1 MSLGYRPNMQSY
13 SLITI
18 LGLASATLV
27 AGQQFK
33 WYSYPWETL
42 NLTQACFTAINSS
55 VSSCPSLLA
64 THTTGTGTV
73 DILGEDA
80 LQSLCVDSCRKELQA
95 LRGTVQAACTG
106 QGDVM
111 VYDNIAY
118 PATFMID
125 NLLYTY
131 DVSCYKDSS
140 SGKYCDLILGEWR
153 NQTNA
158 TNDDSAAHDCSDC
171 ILGPFKIQLE
181 SPIGYDDEWAEDFTS
196 LTSSCGATG
205 YTYVAPTG
213 YALNSSI
220 TSSGTATSTGTGS
233 DAATPTST
241 HTCAT
246 TYTVQANDTCHSI
259 AKKHSVSTYNLMVAN
274 GITIF
279 CSNLAAPGGSICI
292 PESCN
297 STTLLA
303 GNSCA
308 QMMSDWNVSMAQI
321 LAWNPII
328 SSLCDNFHLFYG
340 WEICRGPPGGAIE
353 VPTGAPTTTSGPTAT
368 GVVYSTPAPVP
379 TNAMAGS
386 NHRCGKWYTTKYND
400 SCTDIAANA
409 GIPYEEWLFLN
420 PDVFANCT
428 NLWDGYAYCVGAVGN
443 VATYSGW
450 TVTAAPT
457 TSFTRPASTTETW
470 TPGPTYILPHAPGTL
485 QDCAVYRDAI
495 DANNNPTKEWGL
507 STDFLDG
514 LGINYTACSFYSHPY
529 SVTVDDFVQWNPSLD
544 VSDCVVH
551 KGYSYC
557 VLISY
562 NHTSSDPPD
571 DMPVET
577 KCDTVDEAWIMK
589 GTASD
594 CNCYYVI
601 RGKEA
606 EGFECS
612 SITEG
617 SDLSEAK
624 LVELNPWI
632 RTGDCSTGLFAG
644 LKGEEQRAVCLGTGP
659 LSSSTT
665 TSPTRATSP
674 VTPTIGTSTSL
685 APSATVTPQPGAIK
699 TCNAY
704 HVVKSGDECATI
716 AEAHGISLETFY
728 KWNPQVG
735 SDCRTLWLGYGV
747 CVGVSS

>member
-1 MSLGYRPNMQSY
+1 MNFRSP
-13 SLITI
+13 
-18 LGLASATLV
+18 
-27 AGQQFK
+27 
-33 WYSYPWETL
+33 
-42 NLTQACFTAINSS
+42 
-55 VSSCPSLLA
+55 
-64 THTTGTGTV
+64 
-73 DILGEDA
+73 
-80 LQSLCVDSCRKELQA
+80 
-95 LRGTVQAACTG
+95 
-106 QGDVM
+106 
-111 VYDNIAY
+111 
-118 PATFMID
+118 
-125 NLLYTY
+125 
-131 DVSCYKDSS
+131 
-140 SGKYCDLILGEWR
+140 GKYCDLILGEWR

-158 TNDDSAAHDCSDC
+158 TNDNSSAHDCSDC

-181 SPIGYDDEWAEDFTS
+181 SPIGYDDEWAEDFIS

-241 HTCAT
+241 HTCVT

-279 CSNLAAPGGSICI
+279 CSNLAAPGESICI

-308 QMMSDWNVSMAQI
+308 QMMCDWNVSMAQI
-321 LAWNPII
+321 LAWNSII

-379 TNAMAGS
+379 TNAMAGY

-428 NLWDGYAYCVGAVGN
+428 NLWDGYAYCVGVVGN

-507 STDFLDG
+507 
-514 LGINYTACSFYSHPY
+514 
-529 SVTVDDFVQWNPSLD
+529 
-544 VSDCVVH
+544 
-551 KGYSYC
+551 
-557 VLISY
+557 
-562 NHTSSDPPD
+562 D

-589 GTASD
+589 CTASD

-606 EGFECS
+606 EG
-612 SITEG
+612 

-632 RTGDCSTGLFAG
+632 GTGDCSTGLFAG

-716 AEAHGISLETFY
+716 AEANGISLETFY

-747 CVGVSS
+747 CVSVSS

>member
-1 MSLGYRPNMQSY
+1 
-13 SLITI
+13 
-18 LGLASATLV
+18 
-27 AGQQFK
+27 
-33 WYSYPWETL
+33 
-42 NLTQACFTAINSS
+42 
-55 VSSCPSLLA
+55 
-64 THTTGTGTV
+64 
-73 DILGEDA
+73 
-80 LQSLCVDSCRKELQA
+80 
-95 LRGTVQAACTG
+95 
-106 QGDVM
+106 M

-118 PATFMID
+118 P
-125 NLLYTY
+125 
-131 DVSCYKDSS
+131 
-140 SGKYCDLILGEWR
+140 GKYCDLILEEWR
-153 NQTNA
+153 SQTNA
-158 TNDDSAAHDCSDC
+158 TGDDSAAHDCSDC
-171 ILGPFKIQLE
+171 TLGPFKIQLE

-220 TSSGTATSTGTGS
+220 TSSGTATSTGTGT

-241 HTCAT
+241 HACAT

-279 CSNLAAPGGSICI
+279 CSNLAAPGENICI

-303 GNSCA
+303 GNTCA

-328 SSLCDNFHLFYG
+328 SPLCDNFHLFYG
-340 WEICRGPPGGAIE
+340 WEICGAIE
-353 VPTGAPTTTSGPTAT
+353 VPTGAPTITSGPTTT
-368 GVVYSTPAPVP
+368 GTVYSTPAPVP

-386 NHRCGKWYTTKYND
+386 NHHCGKWYT
-400 SCTDIAANA
+400 
-409 GIPYEEWLFLN
+409 WLFLN

-443 VATYSGW
+443 IATYSGW

-470 TPGPTYILPHAPGTL
+470 TPGPTYTLPHAPGTL

-507 STDFLDG
+507 STDFLDK

-571 DMPVET
+571 HVPVET

-589 GTASD
+589 GTAPD

-606 EGFECS
+606 EG
-612 SITEG
+612 T
-617 SDLSEAK
+617 
-624 LVELNPWI
+624 
-632 RTGDCSTGLFAG
+632 
-644 LKGEEQRAVCLGTGP
+644 
-659 LSSSTT
+659 
-665 TSPTRATSP
+665 
-674 VTPTIGTSTSL
+674 
-685 APSATVTPQPGAIK
+685 
-699 TCNAY
+699 
-704 HVVKSGDECATI
+704 
-716 AEAHGISLETFY
+716 
-728 KWNPQVG
+728 
-735 SDCRTLWLGYGV
+735 
-747 CVGVSS
+747 